1 MSDYVLP
8 PDLVPSECEW
18 RIIDNVAVYQSP
30 LNGAVRTY
38 ARPGNRWGCRLT
50 FRSLSGADRRRLMAL
65 VSILRGRANRLWI
78 SDESSAASGTLSC
91 AELLTNGAAVA
102 STTGWASSSGELSL
116 SADTHQGLRL
126 TRTGASGDTYAYQG
140 GVTVVSGAPYALR
153 FLLAAGKGNVRAAGS
168 AGTSQGATNLVSGTT
183 RTAGG
188 YYVERF
194 TASGS
199 TAHVSIYDL
208 ISGRSSG
215 AFQFTTWASL
225 SRCAQVA
232 GGSQAGSSLAI
243 DGLPGSTAA
252 LARAGDM
259 IQVNGELKRL
269 TADINS
275 DSAGGAQALFEPALR
290 AAPPDDAAVV
300 FRSAMGRF
308 VLEDESA
315 GWGSRPGVL
324 SDFTLSLVEDIS

>member
-1 MSDYVLP
+1 MSDHILP

-38 ARPGNRWGCRLT
+38 ARPGNRWSCRLT

-65 VSILRGRANRLWI
+65 VSILRGRANRLWV
-78 SDESSAASGTLSC
+78 SDESSLPSGSLSC
-91 AELLTNGAAVA
+91 GELLTNGAAVG

-126 TRTGASGDTYAYQG
+126 TRTGAGGDAYAYQG
-140 GVTVVSGAPYALR
+140 GLGVASGAPYALR
-153 FLLAAGKGNVRAAGS
+153 FLLAAGKGAVRAAGA
-168 AGTSQGATNLVSGTT
+168 AGTSQGGTNLVSGST
-183 RTAGG
+183 RTTGG

-194 TASGS
+194 TASGG

-215 AFQFTTWASL
+215 AFQFVAWASAA
-225 SRCAQVA
+225 RCAQVA
-232 GGSQAGSSLAI
+232 GGSQTGSSLAI
-243 DGLPGSTAA
+243 DGLPGSTAG

-259 IQVNGELKRL
+259 IEVGGELKRL
-269 TADINS
+269 VADINS
-275 DSAGGAQALFEPALR
+275 DSGGGAQALFEPPLR
-290 AAPPDDAAVV
+290 ASPPDDAPVI
-300 FRSAMGRF
+300 FRSPMGRF
-308 VLEDESA
+308 LLEDEAA